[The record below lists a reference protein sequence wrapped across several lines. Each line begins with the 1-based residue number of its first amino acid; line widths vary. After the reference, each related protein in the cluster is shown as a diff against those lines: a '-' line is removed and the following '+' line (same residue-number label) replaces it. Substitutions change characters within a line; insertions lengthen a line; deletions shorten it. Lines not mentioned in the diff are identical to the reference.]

1 MEYAGVPRYDK
12 ELSDKLYEIRSIM
25 QTVEMQFETMNNAVE
40 ECGKITSEDLI
51 RCVGAVNTAHK
62 EILLFLELNVKLA
75 RLIDDLRAMVL
86 SKCL

>member
-1 MEYAGVPRYDK
+1 
-12 ELSDKLYEIRSIM
+12 M

-62 EILLFLELNVKLA
+62 EILLFLQLNFKLT
-75 RLIDDLRAMVL
+75 
-86 SKCL
+86 S